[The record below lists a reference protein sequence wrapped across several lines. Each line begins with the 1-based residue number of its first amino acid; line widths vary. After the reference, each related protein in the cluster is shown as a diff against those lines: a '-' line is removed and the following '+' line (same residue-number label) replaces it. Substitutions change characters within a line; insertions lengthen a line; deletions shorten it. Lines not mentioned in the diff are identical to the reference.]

1 MASER
6 FQQLEEQLRVLARC
20 LLPAQFDPTGTY
32 DDQDGVSMRALA
44 YRVLAHA
51 EIESYFEDRTLE
63 PVSRAQTVWQSTR
76 HVSHVAL
83 CLLGFSGKEMA
94 LPPPTLEA
102 PTDNKRKAWPALIDI
117 GQRLLP
123 IISTFHHQVRNENHG
138 VKERNLLAM
147 LLPIGVAHAKIDPT
161 FLADME
167 SFGALRGQAAHTSG
181 RTTARQAVDP
191 EVEQKR
197 VLALLPGITA
207 IDAEIDVLLSAMPV
221 PPVSA
226 PAAVAAAPA
235 PA

>member
-20 LLPAQFDPTGTY
+20 LLPAKFDPTGTY
-32 DDQDGVSMRALA
+32 DDQDVVSMRALA

-51 EIESYFEDRTLE
+51 EIESYFEDRALE
-63 PVSRAQTVWQSTR
+63 PVSRAQTVWESTR

-94 LPPPTLEA
+94 LPPATLEA
-102 PTDNKRKAWPALIDI
+102 PSDNKRKAWPALVDI

-123 IISTFHHQVRNENHG
+123 IISTFHNQVRNENHG
-138 VKERNLLAM
+138 VKEKNLLAM

-167 SFGALRGQAAHTSG
+167 SFGALRGQAAHASG

-191 EVEQKR
+191 EGEQKR
-197 VLALLPGITA
+197 VLGLLPGIAA
-207 IDAEIDVLLSAMPV
+207 IDAEIDVLLAAMPV

-226 PAAVAAAPA
+226 PTAVAAVAAPA
-235 PA
+235 